1 LSTEPLPPDYYDL
14 PQPPQPPRRNWKR
27 IATWILGGSVV
38 LTAVLLIGIV
48 VLLHN
53 NAFRQYVLRVART
66 KLSEALGVDLRMRDF
81 SVHLSGLS
89 PSVDMYDVVVDGAAP
104 YQTPPV
110 LQVDHMSVGVQ
121 IVSLL
126 TRKWY
131 LKDIVVDHPVAHI
144 FVGANGETNL
154 PKPKSS
160 GPGTSVFDLGIRH
173 VMLGQGEVYYNDKQS
188 RLDAD
193 LHDFEF
199 QSSFDPA
206 ARKYSGGL
214 GYKDGKVH
222 FQDLS
227 PMTHS
232 FEAEF
237 EATPDTFT
245 LKRSTLTSGASQFS
259 LAATLNDYVHP
270 KVTATYQSSLDTGE
284 LRQILKD
291 ATLPVGVVK
300 LAGSA
305 AFESDPNK
313 PVIQTVTLD
322 GNMTSDRLQIHTT
335 TVNTL
340 VRDISARY
348 RLQKGDV
355 DVRDMR
361 AQVLGGGLDGS
372 FKMHDVTGAQ
382 ISELHAS
389 LHNVALASVQ
399 ALVNAQEMKD
409 LRLTGTANATVD
421 AGWRKT
427 FDTLVAKTDAD
438 FKGAVTQWTT
448 AAVEEKAQAPV
459 LYEEG
464 SVHAKYSA
472 AAQEVSFDRSYIRL
486 PQTTI
491 NLNGTVSKTASLQ
504 VQVQSND
511 LREVETAAAVVG
523 ANLQPLGL
531 GGNATFIGTVRG
543 STTNPQIAGQL
554 SAASLKVKGTEWR
567 TAQTAID
574 ANPLHVALR
583 SGEIVPASNR
593 GRMSF
598 NLNLGLDHW
607 TFRDDS
613 PFQIDVNAAQLNIE
627 DLKNLAD
634 VKAPV
639 TGTLSANISL
649 RGSETSPT
657 GTGHITLTQATV
669 SDEPIQSANIDFQ
682 GTGDELK
689 TKLNLRVP
697 AGSAQADLTYFPKR
711 KAYEGQL
718 QTTGFRLDQVR
729 TLRARNLDLTGTL
742 SLNAQGSGTIENPQ
756 IRLTAEI
763 PQLRIQ
769 SQQINALKL
778 QADVSNHVAN
788 VSLDSQSQALNTFVR
803 GRGRVNLTGM
813 YDAEVTF
820 DAASIPLQ
828 PLFAA
833 YLPAQSSNLTG
844 QTELHATLRGPLKDK
859 TRLDAHITIPTLA
872 LTYKNNIQLS
882 AAQPIRLDYDGGVL
896 RVQRT
901 EIRGTKTDLRLEGT
915 IPVVGTGPMTIMAM
929 GTIDLSLAQML
940 DPDITSSGEIQF
952 DIDGTGRRANPDVQ
966 GQIKIVNAAFAGDDL
981 PIGLQN
987 GNGVLVLTNDRLS
1000 IQQFQ
1005 GNVSGG
1011 TMSASGA
1018 ITYRPSM
1025 QFNIALNGNG
1035 IRTLFPSGVREGIS
1049 TNLSLVGSPN
1059 YALLRGQVR
1068 LTEVSFSPAF
1078 DLGDILGAVGGTP
1091 GSAAPPRGLAQ
1102 NLHLNVNVVS
1112 TSDLNLSSSKLSL
1125 QGATNLRIGGTAAQ
1139 PSVLGRVNLT
1149 GGDLV
1154 FRGNR
1159 YLLQPSTLDFVDP
1172 YRIEPRVN
1180 LAVDTNVKQYNVHML
1195 FRGTADRLR
1204 TTYTSEPALPPSD
1217 IINLLVFGKTSEE
1230 QAANPTPGN
1239 LGAESLIASSVSS
1252 QVTGRVEKVAG
1263 ISQLS
1268 VDPVLGG
1275 NGQDPGARVTVQQRV
1290 TGNLFVTFATDA
1302 TSTQRQVIK
1311 LEYQATPRVALSGVR
1326 DQNGGFALD
1335 VRIKKTW

>member
-1 LSTEPLPPDYYDL
+1 MSTVPLPPDYYDL
-14 PQPPQPPRRNWKR
+14 PQPPRRRNWKR
-27 IATWILGGSVV
+27 IAAWIIGGLVV
-38 LTAVLLIGIV
+38 LIAALLIGIV
-48 VLLHN
+48 ALLHN
-53 NAFRQYVLRVART
+53 NSFRQYVLRIAQT
-66 KLSEALGVDLRMRDF
+66 KLSEAMGAELKMRDF

-89 PSVDMYDVVVDGAAP
+89 PSVDMYEVVVDGAAP
-104 YQTPPV
+104 YQTPP
-110 LQVDHMSVGVQ
+110 LLHVDHMSVGVQ

-131 LKDIVVDHPVAHI
+131 LKDIVVDHPIARVY
-144 FVGANGETNL
+144 VGPNGETNL

-173 VMLGQGEVYYNDKQS
+173 VMLGQGEVYYNDRQS

-193 LHDFEF
+193 LHDFQF
-199 QSSFDPA
+199 QSSFDPETK
-206 ARKYSGGL
+206 KYSGGL
-214 GYKDGKVH
+214 GYKDGKIH
-222 FQDLS
+222 FQELN

-237 EATPDTFT
+237 EASPDTFT
-245 LKRSTLTSGASQFS
+245 LKRSRLTSGASQFS

-270 KVTATYQSSLDTGE
+270 KITATYQSSLDTGE

-305 AFESDPNK
+305 AFESVTDK
-313 PVIQTVTLD
+313 PVIHSVTLD

-335 TVNTL
+335 TINTL

-348 RLQKGDV
+348 HLQNGDA
-355 DVRDMR
+355 DVHDMK
-361 AQVLGGGLDGS
+361 AQVLGGGVDGS

-389 LHNVALASVQ
+389 LHNVALSSIQ
-399 ALVNAQEMKD
+399 SLVNPKAMKD
-409 LRLTGTANATVD
+409 LRLTGTANATVNAD
-421 AGWRKT
+421 WRKT

-438 FKGAVTQWTT
+438 FKGTISRPNTT
-448 AAVEEKAQAPV
+448 SITED
-459 LYEEG
+459 G

-472 AAQEVSFDRSYIRL
+472 AAQEVSFDRSYIRM

-511 LREVETAAAVVG
+511 LSEVETAAEVFG
-523 ANLQPLGL
+523 ANLEPLGL
-531 GGNATFIGTVRG
+531 GGSATFNGTVRG
-543 STTNPQIAGQL
+543 STINPQIAGQL
-554 SAASLKVKGTEWR
+554 TAASLKVKGTEWR
-567 TAQTAID
+567 TVRTTID
-574 ANPLHVALR
+574 ANPSHVALR
-583 SGEIVPASNR
+583 NGEVVPASNQ
-593 GRMSF
+593 GRMNF
-598 NLNLGLDHW
+598 NLNVGLDHW
-607 TFRDDS
+607 TFREDS
-613 PFQIDVNAAQLNIE
+613 PFQIDANAAQMNIA
-627 DLKNLAD
+627 DLKNLAGI
-634 VKAPV
+634 KAPV

-649 RGSETSPT
+649 QGSETSPT
-657 GTGHITLTQATV
+657 GSGHISLTQATV
-669 SDEPIQSANIDFQ
+669 SDEPIQSANVDFQ
-682 GTGDELK
+682 GSGDELR
-689 TKLNLRVP
+689 TRLNLRMP
-697 AGSAQADLTYFPKR
+697 AGSAQGNITYFPKR
-711 KAYEGQL
+711 KAYEGQV
-718 QTTGFRLDQVR
+718 QTAGFRLDQVR

-742 SLNAQGSGTIENPQ
+742 NLNAQGSGTLDNPQ
-756 IRLTAEI
+756 LRLAAEI

-769 SQQINALKL
+769 NQQINALKL
-778 QADVSNHVAN
+778 EADVSNHVAN

-803 GRGRVNLTGM
+803 GHGRVNLTGP
-813 YDAEVTF
+813 YDAEAALDT
-820 DAASIPLQ
+820 ASIPLQ

-859 TRLDAHITIPTLA
+859 TLLDAHITIPTLA
-872 LTYKNNIQLS
+872 LSYKNNVQLS
-882 AAQPIRLDYDGGVL
+882 AARPIQVDYDRGVL
-896 RVQRT
+896 RLQKT
-901 EIRGTKTDLRLEGT
+901 EIRGTKTDLQLQGT
-915 IPVVGTGPMTIMAM
+915 IPVAGTAPMTIMAL
-929 GTIDLSLAQML
+929 GTIDLSLAEIL

-1011 TMSASGA
+1011 TLTATGA
-1018 ITYRPSM
+1018 FTYRPTM
-1025 QFNIALNGNG
+1025 QFNVALNGTG
-1035 IRTLFPSGVREGIS
+1035 IRTLFPNGVREGIS
-1049 TNLSLVGSPN
+1049 TNLSLVGTPT

-1068 LTEVSFSPAF
+1068 LTEVSFSPTF

-1091 GSAAPPRGLAQ
+1091 GSAAAPSGFAQ

-1125 QGATNLRIGGTAAQ
+1125 QGTTNLRIGGTAGQ

-1149 GGDLV
+1149 GGDLI

-1180 LAVDTNVKQYNVHML
+1180 LAVDTNVKDYNVHML
-1195 FRGTADRLR
+1195 FRGTVDRLR

-1239 LGAESLIASSVSS
+1239 LGAESMIASSVSS
-1252 QVTGRVEKVAG
+1252 QVTGQVEKIAG

-1311 LEYQATPRVALSGVR
+1311 LEYEATPRVAVSGVR